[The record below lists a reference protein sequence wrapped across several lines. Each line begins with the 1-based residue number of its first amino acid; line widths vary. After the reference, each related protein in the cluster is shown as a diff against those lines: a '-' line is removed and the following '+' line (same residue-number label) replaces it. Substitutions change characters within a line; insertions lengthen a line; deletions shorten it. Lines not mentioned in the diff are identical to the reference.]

1 MIYPDLQSINT
12 SGRPLYDFAINNSTD
27 VPLNVTLFGNL
38 SNTTEED
45 EYEYHDVGIDWG
57 EFSLVALFYLTTLVF
72 GVIGNTLVIISIVRY
87 RRMRSVTNCFL
98 VSLASADLMLILV
111 CVPIKVFSRFYF
123 IKCIYVLT

>member
-1 MIYPDLQSINT
+1 MIYPDLQAINT

-111 CVPIKVFSRFYF
+111 CVPIKVCSRFYF